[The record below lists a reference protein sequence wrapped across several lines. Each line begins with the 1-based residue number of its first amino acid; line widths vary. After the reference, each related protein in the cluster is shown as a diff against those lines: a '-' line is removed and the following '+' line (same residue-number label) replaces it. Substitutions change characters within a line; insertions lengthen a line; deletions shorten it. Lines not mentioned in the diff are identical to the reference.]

1 MSLCVCVRGGGA
13 CLSERNRAAEQ
24 GLSPLVCEAHRV
36 STGLGVTAAAC
47 NWIRDNRTLTCLSP
61 QSWLLSPISRAP
73 LCLLPCLPSTG
84 LCERLYL
91 LASPVPTRCPLGSR
105 EARIQE
111 RGLLSVQFSSVQFSR
126 SLVSDSVIPWT
137 AARQASLSITNSQ
150 SLPKLVFIE
159 SVMPSNHLILCH
171 PLLLPSSL
179 FPSVRV
185 FSDVSALHIRWPKY
199 WSFSFNISPSN
210 E

>member
-24 GLSPLVCEAHRV
+24 GLSPLVCETHRV
-36 STGLGVTAAAC
+36 STGLGVMAAAC

-73 LCLLPCLPSTG
+73 LCLLPCLPSPG
-84 LCERLYL
+84 LCERLCL
-91 LASPVPTRCPLGSR
+91 LASPVPTRFPLGSR
-105 EARIQE
+105 EARIQG
-111 RGLLSVQFSSVQFSR
+111 RGPLVCSVQFSR

-137 AARQASLSITNSQ
+137 AGHQASLSITNSW
-150 SLPKLVFIE
+150 SLPKLMSIE
-159 SVMPSNHLILCH
+159 SVMPSNHLILCR
-171 PLLLPSSL
+171 PLLLPPSL
-179 FPSVRV
+179 FPSIRV

-199 WSFSFNISPSN
+199 WSFSFHISPSN

>member
-1 MSLCVCVRGGGA
+1 MSRPLHVTG
-13 CLSERNRAAEQ
+13 SEIIVHLPAS
-24 GLSPLVCEAHRV
+24 L
-36 STGLGVTAAAC
+36 
-47 NWIRDNRTLTCLSP
+47 
-61 QSWLLSPISRAP
+61 WLLSPISRAP

-137 AARQASLSITNSQ
+137 AARQASLSITNSR
-150 SLPKLVFIE
+150 SLPKLMSIE
-159 SVMPSNHLILCH
+159 SVMPSNHLMHHPFIL
-171 PLLLPSSL
+171 SK
-179 FPSVRV
+179 V
-185 FSDVSALHIRWPKY
+185 
-199 WSFSFNISPSN
+199 ISPLFSSN
-210 E
+210 ILGTYRPGEFIFQCPIFLPFHTVHGVLKPRILK

>member
-1 MSLCVCVRGGGA
+1 MKHTGCPQGWVSRPLHVTGSEIIVHLPASL
-13 CLSERNRAAEQ
+13 
-24 GLSPLVCEAHRV
+24 
-36 STGLGVTAAAC
+36 
-47 NWIRDNRTLTCLSP
+47 
-61 QSWLLSPISRAP
+61 WLLSPISRAP

-84 LCERLYL
+84 LCERLCL
-91 LASPVPTRCPLGSR
+91 LASPVPTRFPLGSR

-137 AARQASLSITNSQ
+137 AARQASRSITNSR
-150 SLPKLVFIE
+150 SLPKLMSIE
-159 SVMPSNHLILCH
+159 SVMPSNHLILCC
-171 PLLLPSSL
+171 PLLLPPSL
-179 FPSVRV
+179 FPSFRV

-210 E
+210 ERLVPLSVKIS

>member
-1 MSLCVCVRGGGA
+1 MCVRGGGA
-13 CLSERNRAAEQ
+13 CLCERNRAAEQ

-84 LCERLYL
+84 LCERLCL
-91 LASPVPTRCPLGSR
+91 LASPVPTRFPLGSR

-126 SLVSDSVIPWT
+126 SLVSDSVIPRT
-137 AARQASLSITNSQ
+137 AACQASLSITNSQ

-179 FPSVRV
+179 FPSFRV

-199 WSFSFNISPSN
+199 WTFSFHISPSN